1 MFEEGIDVVS
11 LLGEKAAVFPSKG
24 EARKTI
30 QGNGASINK
39 EKISL
44 EKKIT
49 AADLLYNKY
58 LLVQKGKK
66 NYFLVKAA

>member
-1 MFEEGIDVVS
+1 VS
-11 LLGEKAAVFPSKG
+11 LLGEKTTIFPSKG

-30 QGNGASINK
+30 QGNGVSVNK

-44 EKKIT
+44 EKKIIT
-49 AADLLYNKY
+49 ADLLYGKF

-66 NYFLVKAA
+66 NYFLLIAR